1 MAPSTTLEQRALHR
15 GADLVLEGGG
25 VKGIGLAGAVIEL
38 GGAGYVFPRV
48 GGTSAG
54 AIVAALVAAYQTRG
68 IPLSRL
74 ETDMRT
80 LDYKKFKDAHFLQR
94 RLGFVGNGVALLT
107 RRGIYPTEYLSE
119 WLHSKLDPIDI
130 HTFADLK
137 ITDDEHS
144 NLPVRQRY
152 RLVVHTADL
161 VRRCLV
167 RLPWDLP
174 WYLFP
179 AEATTGIDEQIA
191 AIDAYPVVDAVRAS
205 MSIPFFFQPF
215 QQTTPQ
221 GVCIWVDGGML
232 ENFPITVF
240 DRTDGK
246 PSRWPTFGI
255 KLSARPSVQADK
267 GFRSLLGEALG
278 IKDTALGEWNRYPLE
293 DEGVTNRTIY
303 VHTLGVKAT
312 DFGLPSAM
320 RDTLFTNGGK
330 AAQEFL
336 RQWTSI
342 PRTVDLNAGTDQVPR
357 QSSRAPST
365 AADAPASQDDG
376 ETR

>member
-1 MAPSTTLEQRALHR
+1 MARPTTLEQQATEL

-38 GGAGYVFPRV
+38 SNAGYVFPRV

-54 AIVAALVAAYQTRG
+54 AIVAALVAAYQARG

-74 ETDMRT
+74 EDDMRE
-80 LDYKKFKDAHFLQR
+80 LDYSKFKDCHFLQR
-94 RLGFVGNGVALLT
+94 MLGPVGNGVALFT
-107 RRGIYPTEYLSE
+107 RRGIYPTGYLSE
-119 WLHSKLDPIDI
+119 WLHGKLDPIDI

-137 ITDDEHS
+137 ITDDTHS
-144 NLPVRQRY
+144 DLPEKQRY
-152 RLVVHTADL
+152 RLVVHTADV
-161 VRRCLV
+161 VRKCLV

-174 WYLFP
+174 WYLLP
-179 AEATTGIDEQIA
+179 AEPAASIDEQIA

-215 QQTTPQ
+215 QQKTAQ
-221 GVCIWVDGGML
+221 GVCVWVDGGLL
-232 ENFPITVF
+232 ENFPVTVF

-255 KLSARPSVQADK
+255 KLSARPTLQVDK
-267 GFRSLLGEALG
+267 GFRSIIGEALG

-303 VHTLGVKAT
+303 VDTLGVKAT
-312 DFGLPSAM
+312 AFDLASTM
-320 RDTLFTNGGK
+320 RDTLFANGSA
-330 AAQEFL
+330 AAQGFL
-336 RQWTSI
+336 QQWNSI
-342 PRTVDLNAGTDQVPR
+342 PRPESIDLNAPQPGQIPK
-357 QSSRAPST
+357 QESRGS
-365 AADAPASQDDG
+365 ADAASTPISPDQG
-376 ETR
+376 